1 MNITSAA
8 GIISLLEE
16 PMPELKMF
24 ALKKLDMIVDEF
36 WPEISEAIEKI
47 EILHEDKSFN
57 QHELAALVASKVYY
71 HLGSF
76 EDSLTYALG
85 AGELFDVNARNEYVD
100 TTIAKCIDYY
110 TQQRVLEA
118 EGKLPPGSKGIDP
131 RLEGIV
137 NRMFHRCL
145 EDNQYR
151 QALGLALETRRMD
164 VFEAAIMQSDDISG
178 MLSYAFQVVMSLI
191 QNRGFRNTV
200 LRCLVNLYRNLGT
213 PDYVNMCQCLIFL
226 DDPLAVAEL
235 LDKLSKGSQDCVLMA
250 YQIAFD
256 LYESATQQFLGRVLQ
271 ALRATA
277 PIPSA
282 LMVKPIIKPAAKP
295 TIEASSNSTSME
307 TESSTPVVEEKT
319 QRSIDSLSPE
329 EKEQQ
334 ERVDALSSILGG
346 EVSIDLHL
354 QFLIR
359 SNHTDMLILKNTKD
373 AIRVSICHTATVIAN
388 AFMHSGTTSDQF
400 LRDNLEWLARA
411 TNWAK
416 LTATASLGVIHRGHE
431 QEALALMQSYLPRDT
446 GAGAGYS
453 EGGGLYALGLI
464 HANHGAT
471 ITDYL
476 LGQLKDAQNEMVR
489 HGGCLGL
496 GLAAMGSHRQDVY
509 EQLKFNLYQ
518 DDAVTGEA
526 AGIAMGMVM
535 LGSKSPQAI
544 EDMVAYAQET
554 QHEKILRGLAVGIA
568 FTMYGRLEEADPLVS
583 SLCAD
588 KDPILRRSGM
598 YTLAM
603 AYCGTGNNQAIRKL
617 LHVAVS
623 DVNDDVR
630 RAAVTGL
637 GFLLFRTPEQCPSVV
652 SLLAESY
659 NPHVR
664 YGAAMALGIAC
675 AGTGLKE
682 AIALLDPM
690 TNDPVNFV
698 RQGALI
704 ASAMILIQQTE
715 ATCSRVKDFR
725 ALYAKVVVDKHED
738 VMAKFGAILAQGIID
753 AGGRNVTVSLQSRTG
768 HTNMLAVVG
777 ALVFTQYWYWFP
789 LAHCLA
795 LAFTP
800 TCLIALNA
808 QLKMPK
814 LEVRSNARP
823 SIYAYPAPLEE
834 KKREEREKVTTAVL
848 SIAARARRKE
858 SERRARD
865 SHEKMDVDPP
875 VMLETKESVEVKET
889 SSSSS
894 SLSLPSS
901 SSSSSSSS
909 TTTSASSSATA
920 SKDKEEK
927 KKEKEEKKKE
937 KEEKKK
943 EKEDKKKEKEE
954 KEVKDT
960 KERIDKKSKDD
971 TEKSEKEK
979 KEPEPNFEI
988 LQNPARVLRQ
998 QLKVIQ
1004 LVEGSPYVPVKDL
1017 QIGGIVMVKHV
1028 QADSEEELVE
1038 PVAAFGPKPDEEKE
1052 ADPPEPFEYSE
1063 D

>member
-16 PMPELKMF
+16 PRPELKVF
-24 ALKKLDMIVDEF
+24 ALRKLDSIVDEF

-47 EILHEDKSFN
+47 EILHEDKIFQ
-57 QHELAALVASKVYY
+57 QHHLAALVASKVYY

-85 AGELFDVNARNEYVD
+85 AGDLFDVNARTEYVE
-100 TTIAKCIDYY
+100 TILAKCIDYY
-110 TQQRVLEA
+110 TQHRIALADSVPDAKPIDSRLEA
-118 EGKLPPGSKGIDP
+118 
-131 RLEGIV
+131 IV
-137 NRMFHRCL
+137 NRMFQRCL
-145 EDNQYR
+145 DDGQYR
-151 QALGLALETRRMD
+151 QAMGLALETRRMD
-164 VFEAAIMQSDDISG
+164 IFESSITQSDDMCN
-178 MLSYAFQVVMSLI
+178 MLIYAFQVAMSLI

-200 LRCLVNLYRNLGT
+200 LRSLVGLYRGLSI

-226 DDPLAVAEL
+226 EDPLSVAEI
-235 LDKLSKGSQDCVLMA
+235 LDKLVQGEEENRLMA

-256 LYESATQQFLGRVLQ
+256 LYESATQQFLERVMV
-271 ALRATA
+271 ALRLTA
-277 PIPSA
+277 PIPS
-282 LMVKPIIKPAAKP
+282 LLEDKLKPKSTESTAETTENTEAKP
-295 TIEASSNSTSME
+295 E
-307 TESSTPVVEEKT
+307 VKEE
-319 QRSIDSLSPE
+319 RSLE
-329 EKEQQ
+329 NLNEKEKEHQ
-334 ERVDALSSILGG
+334 ECLEKLHTILSGEISI
-346 EVSIDLHL
+346 ELHL

-359 SNHTDMLILKNTKD
+359 SNHADLLILKQTKETV
-373 AIRVSICHTATVIAN
+373 RVSICHTATVIAN

-431 QEALALMQSYLPRDT
+431 QEALTLMQSYLPKEV
-446 GAGAGYS
+446 GPSSGYS

-464 HANHGAT
+464 HANHGAN
-471 ITDYL
+471 IIDYL
-476 LGQLKDAQNEMVR
+476 LTQLKDAQNEMVR

-496 GLAAMGSHRQDVY
+496 GLSAMGTHRQDVY

-518 DDAVTGEA
+518 DDANTGEA

-535 LGSKSPQAI
+535 LGSKNASSI
-544 EDMVAYAQET
+544 EDMVAYAQES

-568 FTMYGRLEEADPLVS
+568 FTMYGRLEEADPLIEQLTS
-583 SLCAD
+583 D

-603 AYCGTGNNQAIRKL
+603 AYCGTGHNQAIRKL

-630 RAAVTGL
+630 RAAVTAL

-675 AGTGLKE
+675 AGTGLRE
-682 AIALLDPM
+682 AIALLEPM
-690 TNDPVNFV
+690 VMFDPVNFV

-715 ATCSRVKDFR
+715 QTCPKVSFFR
-725 ALYAKVVVDKHED
+725 QTYAQVISNKHED

-753 AGGRNVTVSLQSRTG
+753 AGGRNVTLSLQSRTG

-789 LAHCLA
+789 LSHCLA

-800 TCLIALNA
+800 TCMIALNG

-814 LEVRSNARP
+814 LDLKSSAKP
-823 SIYAYPAPLEE
+823 SLYAYPAPLEE

-848 SIAARARRKE
+848 SIAARQRR
-858 SERRARD
+858 RD
-865 SHEKMDVDPP
+865 HDRKHRDEKMEVD
-875 VMLETKESVEVKET
+875 E
-889 SSSSS
+889 
-894 SLSLPSS
+894 
-901 SSSSSSSS
+901 
-909 TTTSASSSATA
+909 
-920 SKDKEEK
+920 DKEEK
-927 KKEKEEKKKE
+927 KTTTEEKKTEDDKKKTDEKKAADKKDEKEEK
-937 KEEKKK
+937 
-943 EKEDKKKEKEE
+943 
-954 KEVKDT
+954 
-960 KERIDKKSKDD
+960 
-971 TEKSEKEK
+971 K

-988 LQNPARVLRQ
+988 LNNPARVMRQ
-998 QLKVIQ
+998 QLKVVTLNDNSQ
-1004 LVEGSPYVPVKDL
+1004 YVPLKDVS
-1017 QIGGIVMVKHV
+1017 IGGIVMVRNLKPG
-1028 QADSEEELVE
+1028 EEELVE
-1038 PVAAFGPKPDEEKE
+1038 AVAAFGPKGDDEKE
-1052 ADPPEPFEYSE
+1052 PEPPEPFEWLE

>member
-1 MNITSAA
+1 MRSNMNITSAA

-16 PMPELKMF
+16 PMPELKVF

-47 EILHEDKSFN
+47 EILHEDKSFP
-57 QHELAALVASKVYY
+57 QHDLAALVASKVYY

-85 AGELFDVNARNEYVD
+85 AADLFDVNARNEYVD

-137 NRMFHRCL
+137 NRMFQRCL
-145 EDNQYR
+145 DDNQYR

-164 VFEAAIMQSDDISG
+164 IFEAAIMQSDDVSG

-200 LRCLVNLYRNLGT
+200 LRCLLSLYRNLGT

-235 LDKLSKGSQDCVLMA
+235 LDRLSKGSQDCVLMA

-256 LYESATQQFLGRVLQ
+256 LYESATQQFLDRVLQ
-271 ALRATA
+271 ALRAMA

-282 LMVKPIIKPAAKP
+282 LTVKPIVKPAVK
-295 TIEASSNSTSME
+295 ASTETNSDSTSME
-307 TESSTPVVEEKT
+307 IETATPA
-319 QRSIDSLSPE
+319 PE
-329 EKEQQ
+329 ETSERSVESLNAVEREQQ
-334 ERVDALSSILGG
+334 ERVDALSNILGG
-346 EVSIDLHL
+346 EISIDLHL

-388 AFMHSGTTSDQF
+388 AYMHSGTTSDQF

-464 HANHGAT
+464 HANHGAV

-518 DDAVTGEA
+518 DDAITGEA

-535 LGSKSPQAI
+535 LGSKSTQAI

-568 FTMYGRLEEADPLVS
+568 FTMYGRLEEADSLVT
-583 SLCAD
+583 SLCSD

-715 ATCSRVKDFR
+715 ATCARVKDFR

-800 TCLIALNA
+800 TCLIALNS

-814 LEVRSNARP
+814 LEIRSNARP
-823 SIYAYPAPLEE
+823 SVYAYPPPSEE
-834 KKREEREKVTTAVL
+834 KKPEEKEKVTTAVL
-848 SIAARARRKE
+848 SIAARARRRE

-875 VMLETKESVEVKET
+875 ETKETVEVKEA
-889 SSSSS
+889 
-894 SLSLPSS
+894 LP
-901 SSSSSSSS
+901 
-909 TTTSASSSATA
+909 
-920 SKDKEEK
+920 
-927 KKEKEEKKKE
+927 KEKEEKKKE
-937 KEEKKK
+937 KDEKDEKPDKSEKADKSGKTKDSK
-943 EKEDKKKEKEE
+943 ET
-954 KEVKDT
+954 KDT
-960 KERIDKKSKDD
+960 KEKGDKKGKDE
-971 TEKSEKEK
+971 TEKGEKEK
-979 KEPEPNFEI
+979 KEPEPNFEN
-988 LQNPARVLRQ
+988 LQNPARVLRH

-1004 LVEGSPYVPVKDL
+1004 LVEGSQYVPVKDL
-1017 QIGGIVMVKHV
+1017 QIGGIVMMKHV
-1028 QADSEEELVE
+1028 QADTEEELVE

-1052 ADPPEPFEYSE
+1052 ADPPEPFEFTE
-1063 D
+1063 TFTEE